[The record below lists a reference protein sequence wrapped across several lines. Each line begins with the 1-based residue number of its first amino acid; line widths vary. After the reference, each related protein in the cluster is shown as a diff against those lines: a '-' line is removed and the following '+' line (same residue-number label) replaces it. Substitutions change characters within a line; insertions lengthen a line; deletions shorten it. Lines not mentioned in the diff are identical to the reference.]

1 VSYGKVKDTFWTDKK
16 IRSLSDD
23 AKMLA
28 LYLMTGP
35 HRNILGCM
43 RVPSGYITEDLGWA
57 SERLADAIAMLCQ
70 CRFICRDDDGWTIIL
85 NQLKHDPIKV
95 PNHARA
101 AIALANTVPHE
112 SIVYQELAP
121 RLSSSLDAIKMAS
134 EWHPQAI
141 VIPEPSP
148 LPEPLPE
155 PEPKGSAP
163 DGAPPLPPDDDHFDL
178 PAIVDRSEAGAAVRQ
193 WNATAEQFGLTQVQS
208 LNDTRRKKLLAR
220 LKECGGLDGWTVAL
234 EKIAASSFLC
244 GKNDRGWRADF
255 DFVLRQSSFTKL
267 MEGGYDNREVA
278 ARSSVA
284 SALDKLYAEAA
295 EADAR

>member
-1 VSYGKVKDTFWTDKK
+1 MSYGKVKDTFWTDKK